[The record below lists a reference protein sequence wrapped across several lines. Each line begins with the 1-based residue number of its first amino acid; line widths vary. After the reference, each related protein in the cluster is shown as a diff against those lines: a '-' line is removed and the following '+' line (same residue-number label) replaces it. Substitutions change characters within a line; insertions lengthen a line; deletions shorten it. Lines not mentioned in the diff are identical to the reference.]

1 MLIHPAIY
9 QFIPPEDLGAEIS
22 YVYGKHSGALAI
34 EHALR
39 NAAIAPEP
47 DLVAAVLAEVKRIR
61 EERAEVADF
70 SDFHR
75 QYYAHLNQMGLT
87 ADDVVD
93 IAKALTR
100 QRTS

>member
-1 MLIHPAIY
+1 
-9 QFIPPEDLGAEIS
+9 
-22 YVYGKHSGALAI
+22 
-34 EHALR
+34 
-39 NAAIAPEP
+39 
-47 DLVAAVLAEVKRIR
+47 VAAVLAEVKRIR
-61 EERAEVADF
+61 EERAELADF